1 MKTSTNSHTHKK
13 VSKTLELSSIIIVSY
28 LIMICIPIVFNS
40 VIPIV
45 MSCLLDS
52 NELEISLAIYKDGV
66 IVFNQNLSGVVGI
79 VGMVVGWFFR
89 GKTESEKKC

>member
-1 MKTSTNSHTHKK
+1 MRTSTNNHKK

-45 MSCLLDS
+45 MSCMLDS
-52 NELEISLAIYKDGV
+52 KKLEMSLSIYKEGV
-66 IVFNQNLSGVVGI
+66 IVFNQNLSGISGI

-89 GKTESEKKC
+89 GKTENEKKC